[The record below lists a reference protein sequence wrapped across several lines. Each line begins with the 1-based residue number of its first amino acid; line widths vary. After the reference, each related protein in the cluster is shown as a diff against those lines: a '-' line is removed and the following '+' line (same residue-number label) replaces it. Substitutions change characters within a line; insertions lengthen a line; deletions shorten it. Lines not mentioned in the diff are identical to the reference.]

1 MLVQARKGSAD
12 CCDEPGLG
20 LGDKGGV
27 GPPWTV
33 RRYLSPHS
41 PGWKSRAGNL
51 RGNREK
57 GLFTSNVVMHLASSR
72 QRRTVEGF

>member
-33 RRYLSPHS
+33 RRYSALTVPV
-41 PGWKSRAGNL
+41 GNL
-51 RGNREK
+51 VLGTYGE
-57 GLFTSNVVMHLASSR
+57 
-72 QRRTVEGF
+72 